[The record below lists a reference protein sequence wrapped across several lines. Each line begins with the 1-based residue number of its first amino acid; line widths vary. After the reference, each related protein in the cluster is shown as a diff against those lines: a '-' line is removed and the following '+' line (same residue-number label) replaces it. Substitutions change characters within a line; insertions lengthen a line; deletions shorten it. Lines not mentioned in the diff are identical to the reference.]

1 MEGKMDSNDNKKVLD
16 RRVYGN
22 GTEFTEAGI
31 RKYLFEKEV
40 GLTHSFSKNEPK
52 RRNYFLL
59 NLSEGLIIL
68 LLEWLLEEFSSS

>member
-1 MEGKMDSNDNKKVLD
+1 MIIKKVLD

-52 RRNYFLL
+52 KKELL
-59 NLSEGLIIL
+59 PSEGLIIL